1 MVSGDGDEVGQI
13 PTAFFREALSL
24 ALEAVQARKS
34 ALERAS
40 LLSSPPAERAART
53 KHEKKS
59 ASLIVTAG
67 NISPA

>member
-1 MVSGDGDEVGQI
+1 
-13 PTAFFREALSL
+13 
-24 ALEAVQARKS
+24 VQARKS
-34 ALERAS
+34 APERSS
-40 LLSSPPAERAART
+40 LLSTPPAERAART